1 MWKGRSAARYGFASA
16 VTADWGAGPGD
27 VATWRGGLPMDA
39 PGVGIGQ
46 NDGFI
51 FQARAFLEEVAGI
64 PESESLPRNADFA
77 DGLRNML
84 LLDAVAQS
92 AAQGGATVPVGI

>member
-1 MWKGRSAARYGFASA
+1 
-16 VTADWGAGPGD
+16 
-27 VATWRGGLPMDA
+27 MDA

-46 NDGFI
+46 NDGFV
-51 FQARAFLEEVAGI
+51 FQARTFLEEVAGI